1 MKTSQAGIDLIKSF
15 EGFEPEPYKD
25 AGGLLTIG
33 YGHLIKR
40 GEQFDRITREEGER
54 ILSDDVRFAENCIEQ
69 HVEPELEQYEFD
81 ALVSFI
87 FNLGCANFARSTLRK
102 MINAEN
108 FANAA
113 NEFPKWNRVKGRI
126 VRGLVRRRAAERALF
141 RGDSNA

>member
-1 MKTSQAGIDLIKSF
+1 MRTSQAGLDLIKEF
-15 EGFEPEPYKD
+15 EGFSPEPYD
-25 AGGLLTIG
+25 DVGGLSTIG

-40 GEQFDRITREEGER
+40 GEHFDRITREEGEH
-54 ILSDDVRFAENCIEQ
+54 ILSLDVQFAENCIEQ
-69 HVEPELEQYEFD
+69 HVEPDLEQYEFD

-108 FANAA
+108 FANAS
-113 NEFPKWNRVKGRI
+113 NEFPKWNRVNGRV

-141 RGDSNA
+141 RGEI